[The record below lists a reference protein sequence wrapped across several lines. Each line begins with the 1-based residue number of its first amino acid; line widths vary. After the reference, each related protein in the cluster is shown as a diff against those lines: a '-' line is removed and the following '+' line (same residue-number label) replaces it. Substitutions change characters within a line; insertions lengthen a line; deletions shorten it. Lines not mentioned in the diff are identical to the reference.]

1 MGPEKQKAATFQ
13 HEIVCL
19 DDLVPDEDRY
29 RRLDSLV
36 DWSFIRAGAAPYYA
50 EHGRPSIDPIVLVK
64 LMLIGALEGVGSMRE
79 VLRVCGLRLDLRRF
93 LGYGLGE
100 RLPVHATVSLNQTR
114 RFLDARLFEQLFARS
129 VALCN
134 EHGLLD
140 GTHLSIDGFHT
151 EANAA
156 LASLRASLAAV
167 PEPDPDPEGPTPPAG
182 EAHGPGPAAQLE
194 LAPPRSGPAPRRRSS
209 NATSRSTTDPDAR
222 LRHKPGQRPHL
233 QHRGQ
238 VAVDPKHR
246 CVIGCLGESAAG
258 HEGDA
263 IAPLLDRARFLVGG
277 LRSVGADKGFAAER
291 VYADLERRRILAF
304 IPPQP
309 NMLPN
314 DGVARSEGQR
324 LALAARRRCKGAEGI
339 WAHAHRMADAE
350 GVISEAKLEGT
361 LARARCRGTALFHVQ
376 VLVDFAAINCKR
388 LLRQAR
394 VADGLSA
401 GPAVR
406 QIAPEGP
413 SSAASAPADRV
424 WAFEVCLN

>member
-1 MGPEKQKAATFQ
+1 MAMGPEKDKAATFQ

-19 DDLVPDEDRY
+19 DDLVPGEDRY
-29 RRLDSLV
+29 RRLDGLV
-36 DWSFIRAGAAPYYA
+36 DWSFIRGGAAPYYA
-50 EHGRPSIDPIVLVK
+50 EQGRPSVDPIVLVK

-79 VLRVCGLRLDLRRF
+79 VLRICGLRLDLRRF

-114 RFLDARLFEQLFARS
+114 RFVDARLFEQLFARS

-134 EHGLLD
+134 QHGLLD

-156 LASLRASLAAV
+156 LASLRASLAPA
-167 PEPDPDPEGPTPPAG
+167 PESAPEASGSAESAPVGQPP
-182 EAHGPGPAAQLE
+182 AQLE

-209 NATSRSTTDPDAR
+209 NATSRSRTDPDAR
-222 LRHKPGQRPHL
+222 LRHKPGQRAHL

-246 CVIGCLGESAAG
+246 CVISCLGESAG
-258 HEGDA
+258 GYEGDA
-263 IAPLLDRARFLVGG
+263 IAPILDRARFIVSD

-291 VYADLERRRILAF
+291 VYTDLERRRILAF

-309 NMLPN
+309 TMLPR
-314 DGVARSEGQR
+314 DGVAASAGQR
-324 LALAARRRCKGAEGI
+324 LAMDARARCKSPEGI
-339 WAHAHRMADAE
+339 WAHARRMADAE

-376 VLVDFAAINCKR
+376 VLIDFAAINCKR
-388 LLRQAR
+388 LVRHAN
-394 VADGLSA
+394 ATDGLAA
-401 GPAVR
+401 GPTVR
-406 QIAPEGP
+406 QGAPHGP
-413 SSAASAPADRV
+413 AGTAGALADRV
-424 WAFEVCLN
+424 WSFEVCLN